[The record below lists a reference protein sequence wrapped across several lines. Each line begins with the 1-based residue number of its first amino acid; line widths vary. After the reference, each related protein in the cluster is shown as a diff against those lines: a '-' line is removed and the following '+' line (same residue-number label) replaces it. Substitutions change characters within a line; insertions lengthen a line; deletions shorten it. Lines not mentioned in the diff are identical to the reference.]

1 MIERYNLPEIAEIW
15 SEENKFKTMM
25 EVEILACEGLAQI
38 GQIPQT
44 AAENIRTRANFNV
57 ERIKEIEAVTR
68 HDVIAFLSCVGE
80 YVGEDAKYI
89 LFLFPQLRSS

>member
-25 EVEILACEGLAQI
+25 EVEILVCEGLAQI

-57 ERIKEIEAVTR
+57 
-68 HDVIAFLSCVGE
+68 
-80 YVGEDAKYI
+80 
-89 LFLFPQLRSS
+89 